1 MSSELENRIRTLEEK
16 HEYQDRT
23 VEMLNEVIIRQQ
35 AQLDKF
41 QEELLKLREDVMA
54 ANIEAGDVNDPP
66 PPHY

>member
-1 MSSELENRIRTLEEK
+1 MSSEIESRIRTLEEK

-23 VEMLNEVIIRQQ
+23 VEMLNQVIIQQQ

-41 QEELLKLREDVMA
+41 QEELRKLREDMIS
-54 ANIEAGDVNDPP
+54 ANTDTEDVSDV